1 MAKATSRLRLPHT
14 FQQLR
19 RQDLSSR
26 YVDITLCGSSQLFG
40 SPLTIHSRHCYSEEE
55 DCFNWSE
62 REISM
67 LQSYSSRYKTTKV
80 HQYFPRNKINEPTNQ
95 NTNSAS
101 LSVCRSPTSH
111 ALIIPQRRHAHER
124 TPLKNGKKQEKGV
137 RSYRKRKYIF
147 HVFWVRRGATCT
159 LPAALSSCIF
169 SRIMASQPPDLS
181 G

>member
-67 LQSYSSRYKTTKV
+67 LQSYSS
-80 HQYFPRNKINEPTNQ
+80 
-95 NTNSAS
+95 S
-101 LSVCRSPTSH
+101 
-111 ALIIPQRRHAHER
+111 
-124 TPLKNGKKQEKGV
+124 
-137 RSYRKRKYIF
+137 
-147 HVFWVRRGATCT
+147 
-159 LPAALSSCIF
+159 
-169 SRIMASQPPDLS
+169 
-181 G
+181 

>member
-26 YVDITLCGSSQLFG
+26 MWTLRFAA
-40 SPLTIHSRHCYSEEE
+40 PANYSAHHLLSTHATAIVRRKIVSIGRKGRFR
-55 DCFNWSE
+55 C
-62 REISM
+62 
-67 LQSYSSRYKTTKV
+67 YKTTKV
-80 HQYFPRNKINEPTNQ
+80 HRYFSRNKINEPTKTQ
-95 NTNSAS
+95 IPQVS
-101 LSVCRSPTSH
+101 LCRSPTSH
-111 ALIIPQRRHAHER
+111 ALIIPQQRHAHER
-124 TPLKNGKKQEKGV
+124 TPLKKNGKKQEKGV
-137 RSYRKRKYIF
+137 RSYGCLYRKRK